1 MDFIVK
7 EIFDMRILD
16 TCNKYDAISN
26 EKLVLKTCLDQS
38 LKVIFH
44 KEMINELIKFV

>member
-1 MDFIVK
+1 
-7 EIFDMRILD
+7 MRILD
-16 TCNKYDAISN
+16 TCNKKYDDAISN
-26 EKLVLKTCLDQS
+26 EKLVLKTCLVQS